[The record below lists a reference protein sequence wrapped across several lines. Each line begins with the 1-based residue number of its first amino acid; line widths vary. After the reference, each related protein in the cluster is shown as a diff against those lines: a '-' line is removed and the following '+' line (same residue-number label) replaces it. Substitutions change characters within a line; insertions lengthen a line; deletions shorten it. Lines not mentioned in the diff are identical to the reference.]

1 MALVILHCFAATGHP
16 GRDRGA
22 ADGRGAACHLSQSSR
37 GGDIL
42 WHAWSFIGA

>member
-1 MALVILHCFAATGHP
+1 MALVILHCFADSGHP
-16 GRDRGA
+16 DATVARLMDEVPPA
-22 ADGRGAACHLSQSSR
+22 SSHMTSR